1 MLAWGGLDYALSLA
15 IGALYVVRALRVASV
30 DVLRYDPPAALA
42 YGPAAL
48 AYGAN
53 FHSNHPLG
61 NRSDRDIRSIQL

>member
-42 YGPAAL
+42 YG
-48 AYGAN
+48 AN